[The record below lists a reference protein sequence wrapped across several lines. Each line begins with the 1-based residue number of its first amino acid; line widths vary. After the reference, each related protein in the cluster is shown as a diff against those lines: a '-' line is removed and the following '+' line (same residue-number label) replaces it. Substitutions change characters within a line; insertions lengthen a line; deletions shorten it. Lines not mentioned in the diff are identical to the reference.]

1 MKGAIYSKYKIL
13 FFHLTY
19 INIIIMIFVDFSGP
33 LNANHMFTSLCAP
46 LLLYLT
52 ELYFLYMQPDLKCV
66 YLMQCSWAK
75 IERKRLRDL
84 S

>member
-19 INIIIMIFVDFSGP
+19 INLIITLFVDFCGL
-33 LNANHMFTSLCAP
+33 LNANHTFTSLCAP

-52 ELYFLYMQPDLKCV
+52 ELYLLYMQPVLKCV
-66 YLMQCSWAK
+66 YLMQCGWAK
-75 IERKRLRDL
+75 SERKKLRDL